1 MSVRSAACLLA
12 TFACEPCFGIRV
24 GEVSEELADAVS
36 AMTAGME
43 VSAQQEFRAGFE
55 AAQQAE
61 SDADFEALGLEA
73 STGKAVKNFKKAVTK
88 GKAAEA
94 KLTCEQI
101 QEEMPYVI
109 GNLTEE
115 FYSACNDED
124 CDFDTISVEEAIMAQ
139 QGVVGF
145 AAAVDKRKCLPEVMG
160 SQAVQERITEYLS
173 FVTKVLHNAP
183 SMAGRSRVQQAY
195 LQLVAF
201 QQGVPELAVG
211 LADRKLLL
219 DVKNVCPSVCRMCD
233 QQGSGA
239 FGFRCLVYSRD
250 KNTVPVLK
258 SGHDLECAAP
268 EKRGWLRR
276 YRYGRQCTV
285 PDWKESAMQHVH
297 VAAAVS
303 CTGETILMSV
313 NSELTTVRR
322 REMYALCLATE
333 QGNDVTSD
341 QKKEYEDQGKLMD
354 GVVPRNLNLAL
365 NSILTVGL
373 ASGLASLRQAT
384 RGHARS
390 ALLERDTVDFA
401 APFEQQLGIEGLQV
415 PAEDVTMYGKHSNRA
430 ETLARL
436 EACEDVYSMKA
447 ESTFVEG
454 AKALSMHSLALRQ
467 QAEAEKAVV
476 KISNNGGGS
485 FQPLPVPAPSG
496 GYPGY
501 PGSGPPA
508 AHLGFS
514 YFLFTFLLGGILSFL
529 YVYAISI
536 IALYLCLF
544 AAIAGAPLLFFLIGS
559 AWMFLLVAGTV
570 SIWRFAGMLVGTM
583 VSGRSAKKVEQCMQS
598 A

>member
-1 MSVRSAACLLA
+1 
-12 TFACEPCFGIRV
+12 
-24 GEVSEELADAVS
+24 
-36 AMTAGME
+36 
-43 VSAQQEFRAGFE
+43 
-55 AAQQAE
+55 
-61 SDADFEALGLEA
+61 
-73 STGKAVKNFKKAVTK
+73 
-88 GKAAEA
+88 
-94 KLTCEQI
+94 
-101 QEEMPYVI
+101 
-109 GNLTEE
+109 
-115 FYSACNDED
+115 
-124 CDFDTISVEEAIMAQ
+124 
-139 QGVVGF
+139 
-145 AAAVDKRKCLPEVMG
+145 
-160 SQAVQERITEYLS
+160 
-173 FVTKVLHNAP
+173 
-183 SMAGRSRVQQAY
+183 
-195 LQLVAF
+195 
-201 QQGVPELAVG
+201 
-211 LADRKLLL
+211 
-219 DVKNVCPSVCRMCD
+219 
-233 QQGSGA
+233 
-239 FGFRCLVYSRD
+239 
-250 KNTVPVLK
+250 
-258 SGHDLECAAP
+258 
-268 EKRGWLRR
+268 
-276 YRYGRQCTV
+276 
-285 PDWKESAMQHVH
+285 MQHVH

-467 QAEAEKAVV
+467 AAEAEKAVV
-476 KISNNGGGS
+476 KAASNNGGGS

-529 YVYAISI
+529 YAVAISN
-536 IALYLCLF
+536 IAILLLIG
-544 AAIAGAPLLFFLIGS
+544 AADAGSGLLFFLVGS

-570 SIWRFAGMLVGTM
+570 SIWRFAGMLVGAM
-583 VSGRSAKKVEQCMQS
+583 INGRSAKKVEQCMKS